1 MKAFMERRQLQLQ
14 EINRRVRTDAPRFM
28 EEEDAR

>member
-1 MKAFMERRQLQLQ
+1 MKAFMERRQLQLP

-28 EEEDAR
+28 EE